1 MARTRVVGLDIGTSG
16 VRAAEVQFGS
26 GGPASG
32 PAEVVNFGYAPLPEG
47 AVRDGEVAEPSTVA
61 TAIKRLWSERR
72 FSTKD
77 VVLGV
82 GNQRVM
88 VREIDLPLLPLGQ
101 MRASLPFQVNDMLP
115 VSVDDALLDYY
126 PTGTLTGQHGPMYH
140 GLLVAATKETV
151 LANTTAVERAGL
163 RPTLIDL
170 NAFALARVQARAGY
184 GSGVVACIDVG
195 ARVTNIAI
203 IADGQPRFVRILP
216 TGGQDVTDAV
226 AGTLDVP
233 KEAAERLKRTVGIG
247 FATPPELDAAR
258 DAVLSV
264 MGTLVDAVRNTLTY
278 YAGANQGQPVQQIAL
293 SGGGSFLNGFGQYLA
308 SATRVTVSLGRP
320 ASGMTVGRGVGD
332 ALSGPEQAM
341 VAIPLGLAMG
351 VAA

>member
-1 MARTRVVGLDIGTSG
+1 VARTRVIGLDIGTSG
-16 VRAAEVQFGS
+16 LRAAEVQFGS

-32 PAEVVNFGYAPLPEG
+32 PAEVLNVGFAPLPDG

-61 TAIKRLWSERR
+61 TAIRQLWSERK

-88 VREIDLPLLPLGQ
+88 VREVDLPLMPLPQL
-101 MRASLPFQVNDMLP
+101 RTSLPFQVNDMLP
-115 VSVDDALLDYY
+115 VSVDDAVLDYY
-126 PTGTLTGQHGPMYH
+126 PTGTTTGQHGPMYH

-151 LANTTAVERAGL
+151 LANTTAAERAGL
-163 RPTLIDL
+163 RPVLVDL

-184 GSGVVACIDVG
+184 GEGIVACVDVG
-195 ARVTNIAI
+195 ARVTNIAVI
-203 IADGQPRFVRILP
+203 VNGQPRFVRILP
-216 TGGQDVTDAV
+216 SGGQDVTDAV

-233 KEAAERLKRTVGIG
+233 KDEAERLKRAVGIG
-247 FATPPELDAAR
+247 IATPPELTAAR

-264 MGTLVDAVRNTLTY
+264 SGTLVDAVRNTLSYFT
-278 YAGANQGQPVQQIAL
+278 GTNQGQPVQQIVL
-293 SGGGSFLNGFGQYLA
+293 SGGGAFLNGFGQYLSSA
-308 SATRVTVSLGRP
+308 SRVTVTLARPANGMKLGR
-320 ASGMTVGRGVGD
+320 GLERTFGGH
-332 ALSGPEQAM
+332 EQAM
-341 VAIPLGLAMG
+341 IAVPLGLAMG

>member
-1 MARTRVVGLDIGTSG
+1 MARTRVIGLDIGTSG
-16 VRAAEVQFGS
+16 LRAAEVQFGN

-32 PAEVVNFGYAPLPEG
+32 SAEVVNVGFAPLPDG

-61 TAIKRLWSERR
+61 TAIKHLWSERK

-88 VREIDLPLLPLGQ
+88 VREVDLPMLPLPQ
-101 MRASLPFQVNDMLP
+101 LRTSLPFQVNDMLP
-115 VSVDDALLDYY
+115 VSVEDAVLDYY
-126 PTGTLTGQHGPMYH
+126 PTGTTTGQHGPMYH

-151 LANTTAVERAGL
+151 LANTSAVERAGL
-163 RPTLIDL
+163 RPVLVDL

-184 GSGVVACIDVG
+184 GEGVVACIDVG

-203 IADGQPRFVRILP
+203 IANGQPRFVRILP
-216 TGGQDVTDAV
+216 SGGQDVTDAV

-233 KEAAERLKRTVGIG
+233 KEEAERLKRAVGIG
-247 FATPPELDAAR
+247 FATPPELDGAR

-264 MGTLVDAVRNTLTY
+264 TGTLVDAVRNTLAY
-278 YAGANQGQPVQQIAL
+278 YASANGGQPVQQIVL
-293 SGGGSFLNGFGQYLA
+293 SGGGCFLNGFGQYLSSA
-308 SATRVTVSLGRP
+308 SRITVSLARP
-320 ASGMTVGRGVGD
+320 ANGMKLGRGLD
-332 ALSGPEQAM
+332 QALGGPEQAM

>member
-1 MARTRVVGLDIGTSG
+1 MARTRVIGLDIGTSAI
-16 VRAAEVQFGS
+16 RAAEVQFGS

-32 PAEVVNFGYAPLPEG
+32 TAEVVNVGVAPLPAG

-61 TAIKRLWSERR
+61 TALKHLWSERR

-88 VREIDLPLLPLGQ
+88 VREIDLPMFPLPQL
-101 MRASLPFQVNDMLP
+101 RASLPFQVNDMLP
-115 VSVDDALLDYY
+115 VAVDDAVLDYY
-126 PTGTLTGQHGPMYH
+126 PTGTLTGQNGPMYH

-151 LANTTAVERAGL
+151 LANTSAVERAGL
-163 RPTLIDL
+163 RPVLIDL

-184 GSGVVACIDVG
+184 NQGVVACVDVG

-203 IADGQPRFVRILP
+203 TTNGQPRFVRILP
-216 TGGQDVTDAV
+216 SGGQDVTDAV

-233 KEAAERLKRTVGIG
+233 KEEAERLKRAVGIG
-247 FATPPELDAAR
+247 FATPPELDGAR
-258 DAVLSV
+258 DAVLGV
-264 MGTLVDAVRNTLTY
+264 TGTLVDAVRNTLTY
-278 YAGANQGQPVQQIAL
+278 YASANPGQAVEQIVL
-293 SGGGSFLNGFGQYLA
+293 SGGGAFLSGFGQYLS
-308 SATRVTVSLGRP
+308 SACRITVTLSRP
-320 ASGMTVGRGVGD
+320 ATGMRMGKNVDKVLD
-332 ALSGPEQAM
+332 GPEQAT
-341 VAIPLGLAMG
+341 VAMPLGLAMG